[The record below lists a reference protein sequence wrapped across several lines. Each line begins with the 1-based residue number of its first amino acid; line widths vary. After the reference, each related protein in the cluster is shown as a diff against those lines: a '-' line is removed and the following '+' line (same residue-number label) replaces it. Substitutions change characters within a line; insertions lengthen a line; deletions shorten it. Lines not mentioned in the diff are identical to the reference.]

1 MEKIVVA
8 PSGTSNETKF
18 VQSTDCLPDNDL
30 KKISNFFSILIKIDQ
45 RSKEVMNEKNKP
57 EVRNTA

>member
-45 RSKEVMNEKNKP
+45 RLKEAIE
-57 EVRNTA
+57 